1 MKLKLLF
8 TLLLI
13 VSFFAL
19 SGKKV
24 FAAVGDRCT
33 CTGSTACSI
42 KSAGD
47 CGGTDGIT
55 VSYDGY
61 CQIYQDGVTCG
72 PHCSATC
79 TRQEN
84 CNFRIGPCDN
94 PASCTYT
101 PPVGTCDSTC
111 TAGGIPNNPCG
122 FRNSDGTCTTDNSC
136 CRRVCQNCACKTVSG
151 GGTNDCAVE
160 GASCCSGCQTINAY
174 IVPSPVQPGR
184 AVTFT
189 FTSNIGYTNV
199 AFDPGG
205 GATGCVLTNVSCQ
218 NNPMGDGLSCWWR
231 WACTAVST
239 SGNYTGTFS
248 NSESCPKTIPYSIQ
262 AILTPT
268 PTRINTPT
276 PTPTLM
282 PCNGGT
288 LGTTCGDMITCG
300 DPSGSKFHTECVA
313 GTLKC
318 ASGWKCMASTIAGTR
333 AEWMCRNSSCPDRE
347 NCVCPLTPTPTPTT
361 ILARCIRIIPNRPLD
376 SLRLGDEVNFAIG
389 YTDLGLI
396 EDVAFRIFKDGQIL
410 ETRFQSTYPSVPD
423 FMRFRITSPG
433 RYSFAAYIKSG
444 GVWR

>member
-205 GATGCVLTNVSCQ
+205 GATGCALTNVSCQ

-231 WACTAVST
+231 WACTAVNT

-262 AILTPT
+262 AISTPT
-268 PTRINTPT
+268 PTRIPSLTPTSTPT
-276 PTPTLM
+276 PTR
-282 PCNGGT
+282 
-288 LGTTCGDMITCG
+288 I
-300 DPSGSKFHTECVA
+300 PSA
-313 GTLKC
+313 
-318 ASGWKCMASTIAGTR
+318 
-333 AEWMCRNSSCPDRE
+333 
-347 NCVCPLTPTPTPTT
+347 TPTPT
-361 ILARCIRIIPNRPLD
+361 IIIARCIRIVPNRPLD
-376 SLRLGDEVNFAIG
+376 TVRIGDEVNFMVG
-389 YTDLGLI
+389 YTDLGLM

-410 ETRFQSTYPSVPD
+410 ETRFQSTYPAIPD